1 MIPLSVIVPIYNMEK
16 LMRKCIDS
24 ILAQTFSDFE
34 CLLIDDAS
42 TDGSTAICDEYAQKD
57 ARIKVY
63 HKPNGGLSDARKY
76 GQNCFSN
83 KQFKNNVLFLSRIS

>member
-1 MIPLSVIVPIYNMEK
+1 
-16 LMRKCIDS
+16 MRKCIDS
-24 ILAQTFSDFE
+24 ILAQTFTDFE

-63 HKPNGGLSDARKY
+63 HKPNGGLMMPVNMDRTVSAINNSKKTFYSYQELVPPAR
-76 GQNCFSN
+76 GSGGAGCG
-83 KQFKNNVLFLSRIS
+83 I